1 METIEQKVAQTVLQQ
16 TERIAVGGKTFT
28 VAPPSVATLILVSEA
43 ISRLPQ
49 HHLDNKK
56 IVDESL
62 SVARDCKVIGD
73 IVATL
78 ILGAKKG
85 RKCGFS
91 ALLNSIRKRRLSRM
105 LLEELTPSEL
115 NLLLVRLL
123 KRLQIGDFFELTTF
137 LIEVNLLRPT
147 KVVSE
152 TTASGQ

>member
-1 METIEQKVAQTVLQQ
+1 METIEQKVAQTVLQK
-16 TERIAVGGKTFT
+16 TERITVGEKTFT

-49 HHLDNKK
+49 RHLDNKK

-91 ALLNSIRKRRLSRM
+91 ALPNSIRKRRLSRM